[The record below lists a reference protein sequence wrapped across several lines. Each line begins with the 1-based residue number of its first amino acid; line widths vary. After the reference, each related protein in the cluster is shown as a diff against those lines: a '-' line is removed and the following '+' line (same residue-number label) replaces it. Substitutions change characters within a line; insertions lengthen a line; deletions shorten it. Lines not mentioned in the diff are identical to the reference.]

1 MANEL
6 KNFTL
11 TSICN
16 IQNAIENNKLIIFV
30 GAGVSRNSGIPTW
43 AELIKEL
50 AKDLGIKSKYKDDKG
65 EDLFS
70 YDEYLKI
77 PQYYYNERKIKEYT
91 DKIKSILNI
100 PAIPNKIHEL
110 LFDLNPVHLVTTNY
124 DNLLEQQA
132 NLICGNK
139 IYGKVA
145 NDEELAS
152 AKECNF
158 IIKMHGEFDNIVLKE
173 SDYDSYSNNFKLL
186 ESYVKGLFATHAILF
201 VGFSAEDSNIRK
213 ILQWIKDIIGDKH
226 QPAYLIDINDHSALS
241 PEEFR
246 IRFDYYRNQGI
257 FTLYLE
263 QIREEV
269 NALYDKYY
277 KGNDINLKAK
287 GLDLYKFLYFI
298 KNSNNF
304 NINKYYN
311 TLKQLEPLNAIDSD
325 MLGIIFNTQ
334 IPERLSL
341 GASSFV
347 FESKQQTYDMDTLRL
362 KKVLLTPEEFEQNIK
377 LLYDNSLLP
386 IEIKNRLDNFK
397 QKVASKKQL
406 KDYNNEEKAQLKQII
421 SNITDIFQITE
432 DEKTKVKYIFEKIKQ
447 SIDIEQKLFIEDNI
461 LNYNLKKTTCFDDNL
476 TVSVFNNAFYF
487 YKTNN
492 LLEAYY
498 ELNKISNSYSNEPV
512 IYYISEFNKKTV
524 AKALKCSQLYGEEE
538 NNAEISRIIEEGQK
552 INLEQIINKKMP
564 QSLKEVFS
572 CLTNANVQKKC
583 LEIIEISEK
592 ISNYKLLVEGGGTGF
607 NNNIQ
612 ELYKKARA
620 FFNFVMQNY
629 IFIND
634 YKQTQDLYYYLTK
647 AILTSYSTKEQENC
661 NFFNFGVCKIEA
673 FDRFDFYIII
683 ENLKNKNFIDLLKS
697 LKINKL
703 EISGSEEKTFL
714 LSSFDSFLQSILSN
728 NKQKFYNKLSNYL
741 TLLSHID
748 LDFEDFKFIIEKYT
762 QFVNLYNPKERTN
775 ELYNFKSNFI
785 KMLYSFISNFKFN
798 YKDNNK
804 LYFEL
809 YEEIIKKYK
818 GHYNFDTRNYYYLIL
833 HCIIRLSSKKNYK
846 LKNKEIIDFYIDN
859 IKNID
864 DAATILTQLY
874 SVADSSYKLKI
885 KNIFKTEK
893 YSNININNCDPMY
906 YAIVKGIIKF
916 TKSQEIEFINTIS
929 SYIQER
935 KDLEQKSESS
945 REPVDVLVANLVD
958 FIIEKKFKH
967 MELVQKIIIEL
978 KEVVGC
984 YLSINDRIEDYIRL
998 LSVYYDP
1005 INFNYKNIEFDD
1017 LAYFNDN
1024 ILKIIESDKKKV
1036 ADVINVYINKFD
1048 ANNESKKT
1056 IENIKKKI
1064 SKVLNQYIESDNN

>member
-1 MANEL
+1 
-6 KNFTL
+6 
-11 TSICN
+11 
-16 IQNAIENNKLIIFV
+16 
-30 GAGVSRNSGIPTW
+30 
-43 AELIKEL
+43 
-50 AKDLGIKSKYKDDKG
+50 
-65 EDLFS
+65 
-70 YDEYLKI
+70 
-77 PQYYYNERKIKEYT
+77 
-91 DKIKSILNI
+91 
-100 PAIPNKIHEL
+100 
-110 LFDLNPVHLVTTNY
+110 
-124 DNLLEQQA
+124 
-132 NLICGNK
+132 
-139 IYGKVA
+139 
-145 NDEELAS
+145 
-152 AKECNF
+152 
-158 IIKMHGEFDNIVLKE
+158 
-173 SDYDSYSNNFKLL
+173 
-186 ESYVKGLFATHAILF
+186 
-201 VGFSAEDSNIRK
+201 
-213 ILQWIKDIIGDKH
+213 
-226 QPAYLIDINDHSALS
+226 
-241 PEEFR
+241 
-246 IRFDYYRNQGI
+246 
-257 FTLYLE
+257 
-263 QIREEV
+263 
-269 NALYDKYY
+269 
-277 KGNDINLKAK
+277 
-287 GLDLYKFLYFI
+287 
-298 KNSNNF
+298 
-304 NINKYYN
+304 
-311 TLKQLEPLNAIDSD
+311 

-998 LSVYYDP
+998 LSIYYDP

-1024 ILKIIESDKKKV
+1024 ILKIIESDKKKF
-1036 ADVINVYINKFD
+1036 ADVMNVYINKID

-1064 SKVLNQYIESDNN
+1064 SKILNSFVE

>member
-65 EDLFS
+65 NDLFS

-100 PAIPNKIHEL
+100 PAKPNKIHEL

-186 ESYVKGLFATHAILF
+186 ESYVKGLFATHTILF

-334 IPERLSL
+334 IPERLSH
-341 GASSFV
+341 GAGSFV
-347 FESKQQTYDMDTLRL
+347 FESKQQTFDMDTLRL
-362 KKVLLTPEEFEQNIK
+362 KKVLLTPEELELNIK

-386 IEIKNRLDNFK
+386 IEIKNELDNFR
-397 QKVASKKQL
+397 QKVVNKKML
-406 KDYNNEEKAQLKQII
+406 KDYDNKEKEQLKQII
-421 SNITDIFQITE
+421 SKITDIFQITE
-432 DEKTKVKYIFEKIKQ
+432 DEKNKVKYIFEKIKK
-447 SIDIEQKLFIEDNI
+447 SIDIEQKLFIEEDI
-461 LNYNLKKTTCFDDNL
+461 LNYNLKKTTCFGEKV
-476 TVSVFNNAFYF
+476 TVSIFNNAFYF

-492 LLEAYY
+492 LLDAYY

-524 AKALKCSQLYGEEE
+524 ANSLKCSQLYGEEK
-538 NNAEISRIIEEGQK
+538 NNTEISQIIEEGQK

-564 QSLKEVFS
+564 QSLKDVFS
-572 CLTNANVQKKC
+572 CLTTANVQKKC
-583 LEIIEISEK
+583 LEIIGISEK
-592 ISNYKLLVEGGGTGF
+592 ISNYKLLIEEGGTGF
-607 NNNIQ
+607 NNHIQ
-612 ELYKKARA
+612 ELYKKAHA

-647 AILTSYSTKEQENC
+647 AILTSYSTKEQGKC
-661 NFFNFGVCKIEA
+661 NFFNFGVCKIET

-683 ENLKNKNFIDLLKS
+683 DNLRNKNFIDLLKS

-703 EISGSEEKTFL
+703 EISEGEEKEFL
-714 LSSFDSFLQSILSN
+714 ISSFDKFLQSILSN
-728 NKQKFYNKLSNYL
+728 DKQKFYNKLSNYL

-748 LDFEDFKFIIEKYT
+748 LDFEEFKFIIEKYT

-785 KMLYSFISNFKFN
+785 KILYSFISKFKFN

-804 LYFEL
+804 LYFGL
-809 YEEIIKKYK
+809 YEEIIEKYK

-833 HCIIRLSSKKNYK
+833 HCIIRLSSKRNYK

-874 SVADSSYKLKI
+874 PVADSSYKLKI

-893 YSNININNCDPMY
+893 YSNININNCDSMY

-916 TKSQEIEFINTIS
+916 TKAQEIEFINTIS

-945 REPVDVLVANLVD
+945 REPVDVLVANLID

-998 LSVYYDP
+998 LSIYYDP
-1005 INFNYKNIEFDD
+1005 INFNYQNIEFID
-1017 LAYFNDN
+1017 LAYFNDD
-1024 ILKIIESDKKKV
+1024 ILKIIKSDKKKV
-1036 ADVINVYINKFD
+1036 ADLMNVYINKFD
-1048 ANNESKKT
+1048 ANNESEKT
-1056 IENIKKKI
+1056 IKNIKKKVSEI
-1064 SKVLNQYIESDNN
+1064 LNQYLKSDNN